1 MEILKSEGKMK
12 ARFKEIVIVEVKQLV
27 NMVEIESENFLIGHR
42 LLTRKEFDDNFEIIE
57 EKAKESDRRYGE
69 DRIY

>member
-1 MEILKSEGKMK
+1 MK

-57 EKAKESDRRYGE
+57 EDAKWIFGYSLND
-69 DRIY
+69 